1 MTNTS
6 TGIMESLFIIVVTF
20 CISFFLILLFNLF
33 FQKTK
38 KLPPG
43 PFIFPVIGMLP
54 LLRKTSRDLEL
65 MLRDLKRKYGPIIAI
80 KIGYSSPSIVI
91 SSHLLAYQ
99 ALVQQGAI
107 CSDRPIASTTSKIFN
122 SNQRTI
128 ASSSYGPTWRLLR
141 RNLISEML
149 HPSRI
154 IKSHSKNR
162 AWVLG
167 ILIQKLLLAHESAAA
182 DYATE
187 AIMLLDHFKYAIFCL
202 LVLICFGNKLDEFQ
216 IEQIKDAQHRAL
228 KNFHRFRILDYFPE
242 FLGKTIFR
250 KRWKELIELRKELDG
265 VFIPLI
271 QDRVKYKLEAVGAPK
286 PGVDHH
292 HKEEE
297 ELEADIAYVDTLV
310 NLELP
315 EEKRKL
321 NYQEMA
327 SLCGEFLAA
336 ASDTTYTALQWI
348 MACLVKYPSIQ
359 EKLYKEICQVVE
371 STPLL
376 QSIKNNKVIEEA
388 VKEEDLQ
395 KMPYL
400 KAVILEG
407 LRRHP
412 PTHFVLPHRVTE
424 DMELNGYVIPKNAT
438 INFMVGEMGLDPNVW
453 DDPMEFKPERFLV
466 DGDGTLQEFDIT
478 GSREIKMMPFGAGR
492 RICPGYGSAMLHLQ
506 YFVANL
512 IWQFE
517 WKPVEGDE
525 VDLTEGSDFTVT
537 MKNPLRARISPRCC
551 TGSL

>member
-154 IKSHSKNR
+154 IC
-162 AWVLG
+162 
-167 ILIQKLLLAHESAAA
+167 IYI
-182 DYATE
+182 
-187 AIMLLDHFKYAIFCL
+187 I
-202 LVLICFGNKLDEFQ
+202 
-216 IEQIKDAQHRAL
+216 
-228 KNFHRFRILDYFPE
+228 
-242 FLGKTIFR
+242 
-250 KRWKELIELRKELDG
+250 
-265 VFIPLI
+265 
-271 QDRVKYKLEAVGAPK
+271 APK

-407 LRRHP
+407 CHL
-412 PTHFVLPHRVTE
+412 
-424 DMELNGYVIPKNAT
+424 K
-438 INFMVGEMGLDPNVW
+438 
-453 DDPMEFKPERFLV
+453 
-466 DGDGTLQEFDIT
+466 
-478 GSREIKMMPFGAGR
+478 
-492 RICPGYGSAMLHLQ
+492 RIQIL
-506 YFVANL
+506 
-512 IWQFE
+512 
-517 WKPVEGDE
+517 
-525 VDLTEGSDFTVT
+525 
-537 MKNPLRARISPRCC
+537 
-551 TGSL
+551 